1 MIKPVKIGDATL
13 YCGDCLNEM
22 KMIKDRSV
30 NLTVTS
36 PPYDNLRS
44 YKGNN
49 ELWGEHVWKAVLTDL
64 YRVTKDGGVVVWV
77 VGDAT
82 IKGSETG
89 ISFKQALYAKECG
102 FNLHDTMIYE
112 KASQPRQNGVRYEQ
126 QFEFMFVFSKD
137 QIKIKNPIRIP
148 SKYAGKKV
156 KRTCRDG
163 GKDELTQST
172 SIVSKDKV
180 KGNIWFYG
188 SKENKTDHPAIF
200 PYQLTHDHIVSWSN
214 EDDMVLDPFMGSGTT
229 GIACAKLGRKFIGI
243 EIEPEYF
250 DIACERISLV
260 RKVDKLFVHKYRVR
274 VREPIES

>member
-1 MIKPVKIGDATL
+1 MIDPVKIGDATL
-13 YCGDCLNEM
+13 YCGVCLNEM

-243 EIEPEYF
+243 EIEPKYF
-250 DIACERISLV
+250 DIACKRISVV

-274 VREPIES
+274 VGEPIES